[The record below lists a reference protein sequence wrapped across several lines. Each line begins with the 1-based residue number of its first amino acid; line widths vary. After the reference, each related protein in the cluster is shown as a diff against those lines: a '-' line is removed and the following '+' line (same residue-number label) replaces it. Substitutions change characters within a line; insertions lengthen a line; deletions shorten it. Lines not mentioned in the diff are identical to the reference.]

1 MLFIGKPLF
10 VQKHFPSL
18 IFAPRGA
25 KARAVNH
32 REKWISYFLSLQLG
46 SAGRR
51 RSRSSRGWVGVRR
64 SPNRVSRQRGRHGD
78 GDSRRYYPLLE
89 LSEEN
94 SDRRALFEVPE
105 GKVGWSASILFS
117 QRSWRERLKTNKTIS
132 PFFSFLPFLFIKSRA
147 GRNSITYIH
156 LPVGSKWLYVGTE
169 KGNIHIVHTD
179 SFTLSGYIIHW
190 NKAVE
195 L

>member
-1 MLFIGKPLF
+1 MCGHTDR
-10 VQKHFPSL
+10 V
-18 IFAPRGA
+18 PR
-25 KARAVNH
+25 K
-32 REKWISYFLSLQLG
+32 
-46 SAGRR
+46 RR
-51 RSRSSRGWVGVRR
+51 
-64 SPNRVSRQRGRHGD
+64 RHGD
-78 GDSRRYYPLLE
+78 GDGRRYNPLLE

-94 SDRRALFEVPE
+94 SDRRALPEIPTREV
-105 GKVGWSASILFS
+105 SA
-117 QRSWRERLKTNKTIS
+117 
-132 PFFSFLPFLFIKSRA
+132 LFIHLRSDVR
-147 GRNSITYIH
+147 GFHERNIFIKYHGDLFLLSTDSITNIY

>member
-18 IFAPRGA
+18 IFAPRGT
-25 KARAVNH
+25 KARAVNQ
-32 REKWISYFLSLQLG
+32 REKWIFYFLSLQLG

-51 RSRSSRGWVGVRR
+51 CSRSSRGWIGRR
-64 SPNRVSRQRGRHGD
+64 RRPNWVSRQRGHHGD
-78 GDSRRYYPLLE
+78 GDSRRYDPLLE
-89 LSEEN
+89 LPEEN

-132 PFFSFLPFLFIKSRA
+132 PFFFLSFPFINSRA
-147 GRNSITYIH
+147 GPETAS
-156 LPVGSKWLYVGTE
+156 
-169 KGNIHIVHTD
+169 HTFIFRWAANGFMWELKRAT
-179 SFTLSGYIIHW
+179 FTLFTRTR
-190 NKAVE
+190 
-195 L
+195 LR